1 MLQPI
6 TFRFGQFS
14 MGRGFSIILLLL
26 LALPA
31 AAQIYKY
38 TDADGN
44 TAYSN
49 QPPQGVPAQTV
60 ELPPLNSIE
69 RQPSTSSDA
78 PTGPIAKDE
87 PRNAYEVLELT
98 NIPTEEALRA
108 NNGTFTVGVRAQ
120 PRLQSPQLFRLLL
133 DGQPYGQP
141 TNVPRLQLVNIDRGE
156 HSLAVQVI
164 DGDTLVQQSETVT
177 FTVQRVHQP

>member
-1 MLQPI
+1 
-6 TFRFGQFS
+6 
-14 MGRGFSIILLLL
+14 MGRVFSIILLSL
-26 LALPA
+26 LALSA

-49 QPPQGVPAQTV
+49 QPPEGVPAQTV

-69 RQPSTSSDA
+69 HQSPASPDA
-78 PTGPIAKDE
+78 PPPLPSNDE
-87 PRNAYEVLELT
+87 PRNAYETLELT
-98 NIPTEEALRA
+98 DIPTEEALRA

-120 PRLQSPQLFRLLL
+120 PRLRTPHLFRLLL

-141 TNVPRLQLVNIDRGE
+141 SNVPRLQLVNIDRGE

-164 DGDTLVQQSETVT
+164 DGSRLVQQSETVT
-177 FTVQRVHQP
+177 FTVQRVHRP

>member
-1 MLQPI
+1 
-6 TFRFGQFS
+6 
-14 MGRGFSIILLLL
+14 MGRGFSFILLLL
-26 LALPA
+26 LALPV

-38 TDADGN
+38 TDAEGN

-60 ELPPLNSIE
+60 DLPPLNSIE
-69 RQPSTSSDA
+69 RQPPASPGPPTA
-78 PTGPIAKDE
+78 PAQREE
-87 PRNAYEVLELT
+87 PGNAYAILELT
-98 NIPTEEALRA
+98 DIPSEEALRA

-120 PRLQSPQLFRLLL
+120 PRLQSPHLFRLLV

-141 TNVPRLQLVNIDRGE
+141 TNVPRLQVVNIDRGE
-156 HSLAVQVI
+156 HSLAVQVV
-164 DGDTLVQQSETVT
+164 DGDKLVQQSETVT